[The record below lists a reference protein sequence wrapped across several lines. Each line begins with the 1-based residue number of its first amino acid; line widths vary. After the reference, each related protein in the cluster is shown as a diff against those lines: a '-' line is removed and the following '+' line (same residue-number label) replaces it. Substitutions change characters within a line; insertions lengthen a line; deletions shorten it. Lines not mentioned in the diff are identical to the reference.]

1 MVKLDLT
8 SLQNTE
14 GANASTEGTST
25 TSESIS
31 EVTNIIQETSEV
43 ASPAQDSA
51 FSFSLSSLIWGKEPE
66 QKIELIDNS
75 LSQEQSVEVISQD
88 STPEKAINS
97 ESSEINT
104 NEVAVVDDKSSEVGQ
119 TILIDDTSTED
130 SDQNKIENTPIKE
143 EKVEFFKNFDV
154 IKEFSEEKWD
164 ELVIWKGEE
173 KKIEELQNTNG
184 GLSILE
190 AASESI
196 PEVTEVTSEQSVVA
210 SEPEENIISGESIL
224 ALEEPATS
232 IISNDIVTTVDIIET
247 SPITQAESINI
258 TDTTEDK
265 IEPSTTAI
273 ENQSSI
279 EQVKKDLSSARKP
292 FWIKAFNK
300 KSVIASVG
308 ALFLVWAL
316 AFFWLNQ
323 VMDSGKVN
331 IHELNKTKNVVVSND
346 WNKTPVADK
355 IPESNSPELVST
367 EENSW
372 SSIDIET
379 WATTTIATID
389 NTLTNS
395 GVELTKYVE
404 WTDYIV
410 IKNTRKNIK
419 NSTISSNAN
428 NQVIQNN
435 SWAVTIENN
444 SVQDMTTSWLETNN
458 SMDEMSEIANEVQ

>member
-8 SLQNTE
+8 SLQNIE
-14 GANASTEGTST
+14 GANASTEGTSV
-25 TSESIS
+25 TSESVS

-43 ASPAQDSA
+43 DSSSQDST

-66 QKIELIDNS
+66 QKIELINNN
-75 LSQEQSVEVISQD
+75 LPEEQLIEIVSQD
-88 STPEKAINS
+88 IKPEIMINS
-97 ESSEINT
+97 ESEINI
-104 NEVAVVDDKSSEVGQ
+104 NEVTGVNDTSSEVGQ
-119 TILIDDTSTED
+119 TILIDDTSTDD
-130 SDQNKIENTPIKE
+130 SAQNKIENTPIKE

-173 KKIEELQNTNG
+173 KKIEELQNTSG

-196 PEVTEVTSEQSVVA
+196 PEVTEVISEQSVVV
-210 SEPEENIISGESIL
+210 SEPEESIISGESIL
-224 ALEEPATS
+224 APEEPATS
-232 IISNDIVTTVDIIET
+232 IISNDIVTTVDTIET

-258 TDTTEDK
+258 IDNAEDK
-265 IEPSTTAI
+265 IDSSVTNT
-273 ENQSSI
+273 ENQPNI
-279 EQVKKDLSSARKP
+279 EQVKKDLSSVRKP

-323 VMDSGKVN
+323 VMDSGKINV
-331 IHELNKTKNVVVSND
+331 HELNKTKNVVLSNNS
-346 WNKTPVADK
+346 NKMPVIDK
-355 IPESNSPELVST
+355 VPENNSPELVST

-372 SSIDIET
+372 SSVDIET
-379 WATTTIATID
+379 WATMAITTTD
-389 NTLTNS
+389 DTLSNS
-395 GVELTKYVE
+395 GAELTKYIE
-404 WTDYIV
+404 WTDYVV

-419 NSTISSNAN
+419 KSTISSNAN
-428 NQVIQNN
+428 SPLPQSNSWVTNTGNN
-435 SWAVTIENN
+435 ST
-444 SVQDMTTSWLETNN
+444 QDITASWLETNN

>member
-8 SLQNTE
+8 SLQNIE
-14 GANASTEGTST
+14 GANASIEGTSI
-25 TSESIS
+25 TSENVS

-43 ASPAQDSA
+43 DSPSQDST

-66 QKIELIDNS
+66 QKIELINND
-75 LSQEQSVEVISQD
+75 LPKEQLMEVVSQD
-88 STPEKAINS
+88 IKPEIVINP
-97 ESSEINT
+97 ESEININDT
-104 NEVAVVDDKSSEVGQ
+104 TINNASSETGQ

-130 SDQNKIENTPIKE
+130 STQNKIENASIKE

-154 IKEFSEEKWD
+154 IKEFNEEKWD

-173 KKIEELQNTNG
+173 KKIKEPQNTG
-184 GLSILE
+184 EGLSILE
-190 AASESI
+190 TASENI
-196 PEVTEVTSEQSVVA
+196 PEVAKITSEQSVVA
-210 SEPEENIISGESIL
+210 SEQEESIVSGESIL
-224 ALEEPATS
+224 TPEEPATS
-232 IISNDIVTTVDIIET
+232 IISSNIVTAVDTVET
-247 SPITQAESINI
+247 SPITQTESINI
-258 TDTTEDK
+258 TDNTEDK
-265 IEPSTTAI
+265 IDSSVTTT
-273 ENQSSI
+273 ENQPNI
-279 EQVKKDLSSARKP
+279 EQVKKDLSSVRKP

-300 KSVIASVG
+300 KSIIASVG

-331 IHELNKTKNVVVSND
+331 IQELNKTKNVVSSND
-346 WNKTPVADK
+346 WNKIPVIDK
-355 IPESNSPELVST
+355 IPENNSQELVPT

-379 WATTTIATID
+379 WATTAI
-389 NTLTNS
+389 NTTDDILSNS
-395 GVELTKYVE
+395 GVLTKYIE

-428 NQVIQNN
+428 NHILQSN
-435 SWAVTIENN
+435 SWATNTDNNPTQNIIASWSEINN
-444 SVQDMTTSWLETNN
+444 SRN
-458 SMDEMSEIANEVQ
+458 EMSEIANEVQ